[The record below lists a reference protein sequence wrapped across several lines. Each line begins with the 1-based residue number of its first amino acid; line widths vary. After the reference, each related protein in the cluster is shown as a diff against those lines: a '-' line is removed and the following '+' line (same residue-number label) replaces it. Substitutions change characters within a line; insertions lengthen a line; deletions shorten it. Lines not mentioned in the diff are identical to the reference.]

1 MNYRSLAP
9 DLHSDSVLQAL
20 GEGPMYDHSI
30 VDLSRNAHTIP
41 HTLRTVI
48 ATLPHWIYMA
58 AGFFVGLMTG
68 VVPVRREH

>member
-1 MNYRSLAP
+1 MNYRSLPP

-30 VDLSRNAHTIP
+30 VDLSRNTQTKSHI
-41 HTLRTVI
+41 LRRVI
-48 ATLPHWIYMA
+48 ATLAHWIYMA

-68 VVPVRREH
+68 AVPVRREQ